1 MVQDTTN
8 HLMPESTP
16 EDTLRITWEFLDER
30 FMTSQQP
37 SQEILNIIMNGPR
50 ITLSNVA
57 DLTRFAQ
64 ACASAQCLIAGGS
77 QTFSPL
83 SNQTTQENVFDR
95 LDAELNRKW
104 YKYRL
109 KNDLQQDPV
118 PFEHFAGWIRIQSK
132 VELRRRGQE
141 VRIATPTS
149 SAPSAVSQVKAPIT
163 IDVCRPDEVLPTS
176 SVPWRLPSLRNNSPG
191 RQSSPSR
198 NNSRSSDQ
206 CRHCQIPGHRISE
219 CKQFDRLDAESQRR
233 LIMGICW
240 ICMEEGHA
248 AGVCPEKGRS
258 TVSQCTRCKVTHNMK
273 ILCSAIRIQT
283 PSSSAGDRSRLFN
296 SNRNH
301 AA

>member
-1 MVQDTTN
+1 MSKAFKMIKDASKAELYGNRSGPVLYRSWKAALEREVSHLSLNATQWLELLKVRTKGEAFQVVQDTTN

-16 EDTLRITWEFLDER
+16 EDTLKITWEFLDER

-37 SQEILNIIMNGPR
+37 SQEILNVIMNGPR

-118 PFEHFAGWIRIQSK
+118 PFERFADWIRILDHL
-132 VELRRRGQE
+132 ELQ
-141 VRIATPTS
+141 
-149 SAPSAVSQVKAPIT
+149 
-163 IDVCRPDEVLPTS
+163 DE
-176 SVPWRLPSLRNNSPG
+176 
-191 RQSSPSR
+191 
-198 NNSRSSDQ
+198 
-206 CRHCQIPGHRISE
+206 QI
-219 CKQFDRLDAESQRR
+219 
-233 LIMGICW
+233 
-240 ICMEEGHA
+240 
-248 AGVCPEKGRS
+248 
-258 TVSQCTRCKVTHNMK
+258 
-273 ILCSAIRIQT
+273 
-283 PSSSAGDRSRLFN
+283 
-296 SNRNH
+296 
-301 AA
+301 